1 MTMTTQESTVP
12 SSSVDERGGRQAGAA
27 SAAERVYERLAGPYD
42 LVFGPLL
49 DSTRKLAVE
58 LLGIEPGMRVL
69 EIGIGTGLSLPLYP
83 RGVELVGIDP
93 AVNMLAKARQ
103 RVEEL
108 GLDNVELVAGGAEQ
122 IDLPDRSFDRVLASS
137 VLSVIPNP
145 EKSLAQMARVVRPGG
160 FACVVS
166 HFAGRTRPE
175 RVLDRLLEPF
185 TLKAFGYR
193 MTTERALVE
202 ESAEWEIAATR
213 ELGVLNFST
222 AYLLRRR

>member
-1 MTMTTQESTVP
+1 MTMTTQESTVAP
-12 SSSVDERGGRQAGAA
+12 SSVEEKRRGANAA

-58 LLGIEPGMRVL
+58 LLRVEPGMRVL

-83 RGVELVGIDP
+83 RGIELVGIDP

-103 RVEEL
+103 RVGEL
-108 GLDNVELVAGGAEQ
+108 GLDNVELVEGDAEQ
-122 IDLPDRSFDRVLASS
+122 IDLPDRSFDRVVASS

-160 FACVVS
+160 LACVVS

-185 TLKAFGYR
+185 TLRAFGYR
-193 MTTERALVE
+193 MTTERACVE
-202 ESAEWEIAATR
+202 ESAEWEVAATR

>member
-1 MTMTTQESTVP
+1 MTMTTQQSTVP
-12 SSSVDERGGRQAGAA
+12 SSSVER
-27 SAAERVYERLAGPYD
+27 SSAERVYERLAGPYD

-49 DSTRKLAVE
+49 DGTRKLAVD

-83 RGVELVGIDP
+83 HGIELVGIDP
-93 AVNMLAKARQ
+93 AANMLAKARQ

-108 GLDNVELVAGGAEQ
+108 GLDHVELVEGDARQ
-122 IDLPDRSFDRVLASS
+122 IDCPDRSFDRLLASS

-145 EKSLAQMARVVRPGG
+145 EESLAEMARVVKPGG
-160 FACVVS
+160 LACIVS

-175 RVLDRLLEPF
+175 RVLDRLLEPL
-185 TLKAFGYR
+185 TLRAFGYR
-193 MTTERALVE
+193 MTTRRAFVE
-202 ESAEWEIAATR
+202 DSAEWEVAERR
-213 ELGVLNFST
+213 ELGVLNFNFST